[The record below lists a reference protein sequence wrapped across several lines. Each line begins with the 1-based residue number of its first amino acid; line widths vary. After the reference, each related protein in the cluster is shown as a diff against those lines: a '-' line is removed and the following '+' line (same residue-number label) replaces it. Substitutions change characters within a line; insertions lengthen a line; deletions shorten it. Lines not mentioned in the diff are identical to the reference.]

1 MVYAFTQD
9 VPIDEATVRTDHRR
23 RWATSR
29 WTGCSSTCACADPT
43 AACATS
49 TCGSPSS
56 SAPGPSSERIHPAVD
71 ATFGGARPP
80 VEPTT
85 VPLEVIDAG
94 GALVRARV

>member
-9 VPIDEATVRTDHRR
+9 VPIDEATYARITQALGDEPMDGLLVHLCVRRPDGGLRYIDV
-23 RWATSR
+23 WESEQQ
-29 WTGCSSTCACADPT
+29 CARAF
-43 AACATS
+43 
-49 TCGSPSS
+49 
-56 SAPGPSSERIHPAVD
+56 EQRIHPAVD